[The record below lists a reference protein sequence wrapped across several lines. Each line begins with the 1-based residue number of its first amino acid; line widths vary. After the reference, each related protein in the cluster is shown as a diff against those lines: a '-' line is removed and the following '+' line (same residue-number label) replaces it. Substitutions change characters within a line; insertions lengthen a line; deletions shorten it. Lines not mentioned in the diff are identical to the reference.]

1 MNPILKIDLEN
12 LLKNK
17 MLIKLELGCG
27 LKKKKNCISID
38 KIDSHNVD
46 IVADIEEGF
55 PYFPD
60 NTIDEIYAYHVL
72 EHIENFQFVL
82 NEIIR
87 ILKKGGKCFI
97 SVPHFSNPYF
107 YSDYTHKR
115 FFGLYSFYYFSDT
128 NNQLERKVPNFYSNI
143 RIKILSQKLIFKSAF
158 KKKRNYLKRI
168 LNILI
173 NSNSKIQE
181 FYEENLC
188 YLFPCYNLEVVFT
201 PIK

>member
-17 MLIKLELGCG
+17 TLIKVELGCG
-27 LKKKKNCISID
+27 LKKKKNYISID
-38 KIDSHNVD
+38 KIDSNNVD

-60 NTIDEIYAYHVL
+60 NTIDEIHAYHIL

-82 NEIIR
+82 NEIVR
-87 ILKKGGKCFI
+87 TLKKGGKCFI

-128 NNQLERKVPNFYSNI
+128 NSQLQRKVPNFYSNI

-168 LNILI
+168 MNILI

-188 YLFPCYNLEVVFT
+188 YLFPCYNLEIVFT

>member
-17 MLIKLELGCG
+17 KVIKLELGCG
-27 LKKKKNCISID
+27 LKKKENCIGLD

-60 NTIDEIYAYHVL
+60 NTIDEIHAYHVL

-82 NEIIR
+82 KEIIR
-87 ILKKGGKCFI
+87 ILKKGGKCFV

-115 FFGLYSFYYFSDT
+115 FFGLYSFYYFSDD
-128 NNQLERKVPNFYSNI
+128 NNQLERKVPNFYSDI
-143 RIKILSQKLIFKSAF
+143 RIKILSQKLIFRSNF
-158 KKKRNYLKRI
+158 KKRNYFKHI
-168 LNILI
+168 MNILI
-173 NSNSKIQE
+173 NSSSKIQE

-188 YLFPCYNLEVVFT
+188 YLFPCFHLEIVFT
-201 PIK
+201 P